1 MRVRTVV
8 AILLGVV
15 VTATPAGLADSISR
29 EMTPQAATPAVHYTH
44 VYSIDVDEGEQV
56 TAELSW
62 DDARAD
68 LDLAY
73 DNPQDDCSDIECNV
87 FFLLDADEPH
97 FRNRVIDT
105 FTCQRGSHGDVGL
118 GPATETETLPTGP
131 ARSMEIM
138 VSSRAGVPDEPID
151 YTLTIESDDDPPP
164 NLGWPDEVITVSTTS
179 HCREA
184 V

>member
-8 AILLGVV
+8 AILLGFVL
-15 VTATPAGLADSISR
+15 TATPAGLADSIHR
-29 EMTPQAATPAVHYTH
+29 EITPQAATPAIHNTH
-44 VYSIDVDEGEQV
+44 VYSINVDKGEKV
-56 TAELSW
+56 TVELSW
-62 DDARAD
+62 DDPTAD

-73 DNPQDDCSDIECNV
+73 DNPNDDCSDIECNI
-87 FFLLDADEPH
+87 FLLLDADEPH

-118 GPATETETLPTGP
+118 GPATETEVIPSGS
-131 ARSMEIM
+131 ARSMEVL
-138 VSSRAGVPDEPID
+138 VSTRAAVPDEPVD
-151 YTLTIESDDDPPP
+151 YTLMIESTQDEPP